1 MRSGFTF
8 KGIHS
13 SKFGITA
20 KTKSRPAL
28 PEMKYSSVESP
39 LIDGVYD
46 FSAANEYGHAFYN
59 DRFFEIQI
67 QAAADNLR
75 ELDKKVSKIAVWLK
89 GSGELQF
96 DDMPLVKFNCSVI
109 SEMGFVPEHYG
120 KTTVMTAVFR
130 AKPFGACIFDTV
142 SGPELNSEMELDT
155 NIPIDILRANTWSF
169 TGGNNAY
176 SEVNK
181 LLKIVNAGN
190 VYASPVIRIDGLV
203 KNVSIACGS
212 KSLYINAQKNGF
224 IIDCKK
230 QTVTDLNGNS
240 VMANFS
246 GSFPEL
252 KEGVSDM
259 LVSMYVNND
268 ASVSIEYTPRF
279 VYDCD
284 FDYADWGEC
293 NA

>member
-1 MRSGFTF
+1 MRSGFTY

-13 SKFGITA
+13 SRFGITA
-20 KTKSRPAL
+20 KTKSRPVL
-28 PEMKYSSVESP
+28 PEMKYNSFESP

-67 QAAADNLR
+67 QATADNLR
-75 ELDKKVSKIAVWLK
+75 ELEKKVSKIAVWLR

-96 DDMPLVKFNCSVI
+96 DDMPMMKFKCSVI
-109 SEMGFVPEHYG
+109 SEMGFVPERHG

-130 AKPFGACIFDTV
+130 AEPFGECIFDTV
-142 SGPELNSEMELDT
+142 SGTELNSVIELDT
-155 NIPIDILRANTWSF
+155 NIPIDLLRAHTWSF
-169 TGGNNAY
+169 TGGRNAY
-176 SEVNK
+176 AEVNK
-181 LLKIVNAGN
+181 LLKIVNMGN
-190 VYASPVIRIDGLV
+190 VYARPVIKIEGLV
-203 KNVSIACGS
+203 KNVSIACGN
-212 KSLYINAQKNGF
+212 KSLYINDTKSGF

-230 QTVTDLNGNS
+230 QTVTDLNGKS
-240 VMANFS
+240 VMTKFS

-252 KEGVSDM
+252 KDGVTDM
-259 LVSMYVNND
+259 VISMSVNND

>member
-1 MRSGFTF
+1 MRNGFTF

-13 SKFGITA
+13 SKFGITT
-20 KTKSRPAL
+20 KTRSRSIL

-67 QAAADNLR
+67 QAAAYNLR
-75 ELDKKVSKIAVWLK
+75 ELEKKVSKIAVWLR
-89 GSGELQF
+89 GSGELRF
-96 DDMPLVKFNCSVI
+96 DDMPLVKFKCSVI
-109 SEMGFVPEHYG
+109 SEMGFVPERHG

-130 AKPFGACIFDTV
+130 AEPFGECIFDTV

-155 NIPIDILRANTWSF
+155 NIPIDILRAHTWNF
-169 TGGNNAY
+169 TGGRNVYA
-176 SEVNK
+176 EVNK

-203 KNVSIACGS
+203 KNVSIACGN
-212 KSLYINAQKNGF
+212 KGLYINAQKSGF

-240 VMANFS
+240 VMTNFS

-252 KEGVSDM
+252 KEGVTKM
-259 LVSMYVNND
+259 PVSMSVNND

-284 FDYADWGEC
+284 FDYADWGES